1 MLNKNQMNK
10 YFFCTLLIINLLSLK
25 TNAQDTKDSLINHE
39 IEPITVTA
47 TRFESDTR
55 KTPFAV
61 SILNKNR
68 LQTAQQQISVHD
80 ALATIPGVFVQNPD
94 NFSQDLRISVRG
106 FGARSAFGIRG
117 VRIITDGIPESTPDG
132 QADVDNLD
140 AGIMRQMQVIRG
152 AAAGLYGNGAGGV
165 IYFQTDEPSAQPF
178 AEAQASVGSYSFQ
191 RYQAK
196 TGFEVGKMGVF
207 FSAAH
212 HSTEGYREHATMSQ
226 TVLNTKLKFKF
237 NDKTR
242 LSVLLNY
249 GNSPWADDAGGLT
262 QEQVATNR
270 RQARVQSVQFDAGEA
285 VEQGRVGVVFNSTLS
300 EKHSF
305 QARVFTTFRNFSNK
319 LPVNNSGWV
328 EFERLFGG
336 GGVQYEFKT
345 PLLKRPYRMQLGLDI
360 DRQRDYRQRF
370 NNINGIKGAQVLEQ
384 NEKFQSVGAFWLHEW
399 QLFQQH
405 HSELLFTASTRFD
418 KVKLSAEDKFLSDGN
433 QSGSIPLNRFSP
445 LAGLVFKA
453 NQSVS
458 TYINFSSNFETPT
471 LNELSSNPNNT
482 GGFNPDLKPQKSIS
496 YELGIKTQVA
506 QRLNFD
512 AALFV
517 IDLKDEFVSYQ
528 LAQFPGRTFFRNAGT
543 SQRKGIE
550 LGAAFNVRSDM
561 IFYANYTYSDFKFQD
576 FQQGS
581 VNYKGNRQ
589 AGVPQHTAY
598 FEGRWEHKSGFT
610 GIAQVRY
617 VGEMFANDA
626 NTFKN
631 TAYTVAILRGGYRA
645 AFKQWIIEP
654 FAGVNNLFDAQYNSN
669 VQINAAA
676 NRFFE
681 PAVGRYIYGGVKLG
695 IRN

>member
-1 MLNKNQMNK
+1 MKKRLYCLVALLGAFAHQTSAQETNSD
-10 YFFCTLLIINLLSLK
+10 TLKSRDIAPVTI
-25 TNAQDTKDSLINHE
+25 
-39 IEPITVTA
+39 TA
-47 TRFESDTR
+47 TRYESDKNR
-55 KTPFAV
+55 TPFAITV
-61 SILNKNR
+61 MGKNR
-68 LQTAQQQISVHD
+68 LQTAQQQLSVHD
-80 ALATIPGVFVQNPD
+80 ALTAIPGIFVQNPD

-106 FGARSAFGIRG
+106 FGARAAFGIRG

-140 AGIMRQMQVIRG
+140 AGLMSQMQVIRG
-152 AAAGLYGNGAGGV
+152 PAAGLYGNGAGGV
-165 IYFQTDEPSAQPF
+165 IYFQTEEPSAQPY
-178 AEAQASVGSYSFQ
+178 AEVQASGGSYGFQ

-212 HSTEGYREHATMSQ
+212 HLTEGYRDHATMSQ
-226 TVLNTKLKFKF
+226 TVLNTKLKFNF

-262 QEQVATNR
+262 QEQVAANR

-285 VEQGRVGVVFNSTLS
+285 VEQGRVGAVLQSKIS
-300 EKHSF
+300 DKHSF

-319 LPVNNSGWV
+319 LPVNSSGWV

-370 NNINGIKGAQVLEQ
+370 NNINGVKGARVLEQ
-384 NEKFQSVGAFWLHEW
+384 NEKFQSIGAFWLHEW
-399 QLFQQH
+399 TLFQQDK
-405 HSELLFTASTRFD
+405 SELLFTASTRFD
-418 KVKLSAEDKFLSDGN
+418 KVTLSNEDKFLTDGN
-433 QSGSIPLNRFSP
+433 QSGSIPLRRFSP
-445 LAGLVFKA
+445 LAGLVYKI
-453 NQSVS
+453 NNSIS
-458 TYINFSSNFETPT
+458 TYVNFSSNFETPT
-471 LNELSSNPNNT
+471 LNELSSNPSNT

-496 YELGIKTQVA
+496 YELGIKTQMA
-506 QRLNFD
+506 QKWSFD
-512 AALFV
+512 AALFL
-517 IDLKDEFVSYQ
+517 IDLKEEFVSYQ
-528 LAQFPGRTFFRNAGT
+528 LAQFPGRTFFRNAGV
-543 SQRKGIE
+543 SQRKGVE
-550 LGAAFNVRSDM
+550 LGAALSVLSDVT
-561 IFYANYTYSDFKFQD
+561 FYANYTYSDFKFQD
-576 FQQGS
+576 FQQGTI
-581 VNYKGNRQ
+581 NFKGNRQ
-589 AGVPQHTAY
+589 AGIPLHTAY

-626 NTFKN
+626 NTFEN
-631 TAYTVAILRGGYRA
+631 AAYTVAILRGGYRTT
-645 AFKQWIIEP
+645 FKQWAIEP

-676 NRFFE
+676 NRFYE
-681 PAVGRYIYGGVKLG
+681 PAAGRFFYGGVKLG